1 MSAVL
6 RLRKPGLEEQI
17 ANGHLKGLENSSFSV
32 RLSYWWGTA
41 TKVASNFT
49 RAYCHLTKGFKA

>member
-1 MSAVL
+1 MSVVL

-17 ANGHLKGLENSSFSV
+17 ANGHSKGLENSSFSV

-41 TKVASNFT
+41 TSLS
-49 RAYCHLTKGFKA
+49 RLRWPLISPGLTVT